1 MKFYLKVLLR
11 SWFYSTGGFGVER
24 EALARPSFAPTLAAR
39 VMYHYSPSCITNMEF
54 DASKFFRLYEVETSG
69 DAVPPAH
76 LVDPEDLYQAL
87 DKLLVND
94 NAWQYLFF
102 GRAPYRNA
110 ACTIAKSEKTVEGR
124 TVLSQLYITVVLP
137 DIGEKTLED
146 FSIAV
151 RALIPQLKRGALH
164 LSWSAHGQHRRIYG
178 CPSSFVEQVSGCVFF
193 SDFL

>member
-1 MKFYLKVLLR
+1 
-11 SWFYSTGGFGVER
+11 
-24 EALARPSFAPTLAAR
+24 
-39 VMYHYSPSCITNMEF
+39 MEF

-76 LVDPEDLYQAL
+76 LVDPEDLYQVL

-110 ACTIAKSEKTVEGR
+110 ACTVAKSEKTVEGR

-151 RALIPQLKRGALH
+151 RALIPQLKRVRCIFLGRLMDSTDESMVGPPHLLNKSAGAYFLATFRDLH
-164 LSWSAHGQHRRIYG
+164 TRS
-178 CPSSFVEQVSGCVFF
+178 
-193 SDFL
+193 